1 MKQLQRVVKIMSR
14 VMKQYKVYELLTDY
28 IPTEPVEND
37 PFSINVITTVKDGN
51 GNEHTV
57 TLAHYSCDT
66 IISEMLEHYAEWQY
80 TMYYIDSRYNSH
92 NNPIADF
99 TNKWLD
105 YKNENMENWR
115 RICDAYNM
123 VYNPIHNYDRIEDGS
138 TNNNDTVGSSNNST
152 NTFEQLNDTTTTH
165 DYNPNSTDGISTEYY
180 STTYDDTTNPK
191 LTGKNNMKGVERTT
205 TNNGSTQTTYANTA
219 NTEQSS
225 NGTHHLEVR
234 GNIGVTTTQ
243 QMIESEMNLRKF
255 NFLQYIIDGFA
266 DYALNYSPESED
278 DYDSYFLY
286 L

>member
-1 MKQLQRVVKIMSR
+1 
-14 VMKQYKVYELLTDY
+14 MKQYKVYELLTDY
-28 IPTEPVEND
+28 IPTEPVEDD
-37 PFSINVITTVKDGN
+37 PFNINITTTVKDSDGTEN
-51 GNEHTV
+51 TV
-57 TLAHYSCDT
+57 TLAHYSFDT

-99 TNKWLD
+99 TSKWLD
-105 YKNENMENWR
+105 YKNENMGNWQ
-115 RICDAYNM
+115 RICVAYNM
-123 VYNPIHNYDRIEDGS
+123 DYNPIHNYDRVEDGT

-152 NTFEQLNDTTTTH
+152 NTFEQLNDATTTH

-191 LTGKNNMKGVERTT
+191 LTGKNNMKGIERTT
-205 TNNGSTQTTYANTA
+205 TNNGTTQTTYANTA

-278 DYDSYFLY
+278 DYDSNFLY

>member
-1 MKQLQRVVKIMSR
+1 MKQF
-14 VMKQYKVYELLTDY
+14 KVYVLLTDY
-28 IPTEPVEND
+28 TPTVPVEDDAFN
-37 PFSINVITTVKDGN
+37 INITTTVKDSDGTEN
-51 GNEHTV
+51 TV
-57 TLAHYSCDT
+57 TLAHYSYDT

-80 TMYYIDSRYNSH
+80 TMYYIESRYNSY
-92 NNPIADF
+92 NSPIADF
-99 TNKWLD
+99 IKKWLD
-105 YKNENMENWR
+105 YKNENMGNWQ
-115 RICDAYNM
+115 RICVAYNM
-123 VYNPIHNYDRIEDGS
+123 DYNPIHNYDRVEDGT

-165 DYNPNSTDGISTEYY
+165 DYNPNSADGISTEYY

-191 LTGKNNMKGVERTT
+191 LTGKNNMKGIEQTT

-225 NGTHHLEVR
+225 NGSHHLEVR

-255 NFLQYIIDGFA
+255 NLLQYIIDGFA

-278 DYDSYFLY
+278 DYDSYFLH